1 MCRRFRSLVL
11 LVGVLVLAACGNAE
25 RSTSLTPTAPPA
37 SAPPSAEGQ
46 PTATP
51 TAPSNLADKYTDIPQ
66 SQTEQGY
73 YVLGEPDASVVMT
86 HYSDFL

>member
-1 MCRRFRSLVL
+1 MCSRFRSLVL
-11 LVGVLVLAACGNAE
+11 LVGVLVLAACGNTE
-25 RSTSLTPTAPPA
+25 RSASLTPTAPLA

-46 PTATP
+46 PSATP
-51 TAPSNLADKYTDIPQ
+51 TAQNSLAGKYADIPQ

-73 YVLGEPDASVVMT
+73 YVLGEPDAPVIMT